1 MENEDLYKNLVLL
14 LKMFKN
20 RPFHLA
26 KYLIENSALRED
38 FLKKISN
45 SEKLKEFSQDDDLKS
60 KNLFHDINQMN
71 EYYNSLTDDIKKIGV
86 SKTPEEI
93 STALNLKLE
102 SLILEEN
109 YEDAAKLRDYMFR
122 NNIKRIR

>member
-1 MENEDLYKNLVLL
+1 MENEDLYRNLVIL

-26 KYLIENSALRED
+26 KYLIDNSALKDD
-38 FLKKISN
+38 FLAKLSN
-45 SEKLKEFSQDDDLKS
+45 SEKLKEFSEDDELKS
-60 KNLFHDINQMN
+60 KNLFLDINQMN
-71 EYYNSLTDDIKKIGV
+71 DYYNSLTDDIKKIGV
-86 SKTPEEI
+86 AKTPEEI
-93 STALNLKLE
+93 AEALNQKLE

-109 YEDAAKLRDYMFR
+109 YEDAARLRDYMFR

>member
-1 MENEDLYKNLVLL
+1 MKNEDLYRNLVIL

-26 KYLIENSALRED
+26 KYLIDNSALKDE
-38 FLKKISN
+38 FLKKLIN
-45 SEKLKEFSQDDDLKS
+45 NEKLKEFSQDEDLKS
-60 KNLFHDINQMN
+60 KILFLDINQMN
-71 EYYNSLTDDIKKIGV
+71 DYFNSLTDDIKKIGV
-86 SKTPEEI
+86 AKTPEEI
-93 STALNLKLE
+93 SEALNQKLE

-109 YEDAAKLRDYMFR
+109 YEDAARLRDYMFR